1 MGLVKTR
8 RRAAMQKQQRA
19 KAGMKPPTQ
28 RCSQSDKRNR
38 KDKKEFMRSLALL
51 LFALT
56 GSAFAR
62 TIVVPPAPVPEF
74 ADTEVSTNIA
84 VRVSDEQAQ
93 EIEMC
98 FALQGTSV
106 SNCIQVAFGRDA
118 DGDGILGADEA
129 ETLFGW
135 RNGRYFAESM
145 ADGVRVEE
153 AANGSTTSRVFTVG
167 FRLSKGRGLR
177 HFTATNETGVAVF
190 TNLSASAQGWLYSPE
205 WNMMRVTR
213 RGPGV
218 PAEWFS
224 CDIRSHA
231 FVIRLM

>member
-1 MGLVKTR
+1 MDIAMLAQMMRLWTVGTR
-8 RRAAMQKQQRA
+8 IACLLAVTVPCVA
-19 KAGMKPPTQ
+19 LAGQ
-28 RCSQSDKRNR
+28 
-38 KDKKEFMRSLALL
+38 
-51 LFALT
+51 
-56 GSAFAR
+56 
-62 TIVVPPAPVPEF
+62 IVVPPVPAPEF

-93 EIEMC
+93 EIGMS
-98 FALQGTSV
+98 FALYGASI
-106 SNCIQVAFGRDA
+106 SNCLQVAFGRDV
-118 DGDGILGADEA
+118 DGDGVLGVNES

-135 RNGRYFAESM
+135 RNGRYFAENM
-145 ADGVRVEE
+145 PRGVRVEE
-153 AANGSTTSRVFTVG
+153 ESLDGGTSRVFTVN

-190 TNLSASAQGWLYSPE
+190 TNFSASAKGWLYSPE
-205 WNMMRVTR
+205 WSMMRVTR

-224 CDIRSHA
+224 CEISSHF

>member
-1 MGLVKTR
+1 MDI
-8 RRAAMQKQQRA
+8 AMLAQMMRLWM
-19 KAGMKPPTQ
+19 AGTWIA
-28 RCSQSDKRNR
+28 CL
-38 KDKKEFMRSLALL
+38 LAVTVPCV
-51 LFALT
+51 ALA
-56 GSAFAR
+56 GQ
-62 TIVVPPAPVPEF
+62 IVVPPVPAPGF

-93 EIEMC
+93 EIGMS
-98 FALQGTSV
+98 FALYGASV
-106 SNCIQVAFGRDA
+106 SNCIQVAFGRDV
-118 DGDGILGADEA
+118 DGDGVLGLNES

-135 RNGRYFAESM
+135 RNGRYFAENM
-145 ADGVRVEE
+145 PGGVRVEE
-153 AANGSTTSRVFTVG
+153 AASDGGTSRVFTVS

-190 TNLSASAQGWLYSPE
+190 TNFSASTQGWLYSPE

-224 CDIRSHA
+224 CEISSHF

>member
-1 MGLVKTR
+1 MCRALCGHLSHLV
-8 RRAAMQKQQRA
+8 
-19 KAGMKPPTQ
+19 
-28 RCSQSDKRNR
+28 
-38 KDKKEFMRSLALL
+38 SLFCWTAN
-51 LFALT
+51 AT
-56 GSAFAR
+56 AIEVSP
-62 TIVVPPAPVPEF
+62 VPAPEF

-84 VRVSDEQAQ
+84 VRVNDLHAQ
-93 EIEMC
+93 EIGMR
-98 FALQGTSV
+98 FALHGASI
-106 SNCIQVAFGRDA
+106 SNCLQVAFGRDA
-118 DGDGILGADEA
+118 DGDGILGVNET

-135 RNGRYFAESM
+135 RNGRYFAENM
-145 ADGVRVEE
+145 PGGFRVEE
-153 AANGSTTSRVFTVG
+153 EASDGGTSRVFTVG

>member
-1 MGLVKTR
+1 M
-8 RRAAMQKQQRA
+8 
-19 KAGMKPPTQ
+19 
-28 RCSQSDKRNR
+28 RCCV
-38 KDKKEFMRSLALL
+38 LL
-51 LFALT
+51 LFL
-56 GSAFAR
+56 AFVIRVTAQ
-62 TIVVPPAPVPEF
+62 TIVVSPESVLEF

-84 VRVSDEQAQ
+84 IRVSDAQAQ
-93 EIEMC
+93 EIGMS
-98 FALQGTSV
+98 FALHGASV
-106 SNCIQVAFGRDA
+106 SNCLQVAFGRDV
-118 DGDGILGADEA
+118 DGDGILSVNES

-135 RNGRYFAESM
+135 RNGRYFAENMPS
-145 ADGVRVEE
+145 GVRVEE
-153 AANGSTTSRVFTVG
+153 ESSDGGTSRVFTVG

-190 TNLSASAQGWLYSPE
+190 TNFSASARGWLYSPE

-218 PAEWFS
+218 PDEWFT